1 MIPNKDK
8 VSILMPAY
16 NEEKHIVGNILETYK
31 TFKELGYD
39 FEIVVINDGSS
50 DGTLRE
56 VESLSVQYPEVKCK
70 SNLKNYGKGR
80 ALKKGFRY
88 CKGEYI
94 VFLDSDMDLHPAQ
107 IETFFNIMELDK
119 ADVVIGSKRHPNS
132 VLHYPLE
139 RRIISSAYFFLIKI
153 MFGLPIKDT
162 QTGLKLFKTEVLKK
176 VFHKVLVKKFA
187 FDLELLVNVHHVG
200 YKIAEAPVILDSKR
214 KLGRIGADSIINM
227 FWDTLAVWYRMYI
240 LRYYDE

>member
-1 MIPNKDK
+1 
-8 VSILMPAY
+8 MPAY
-16 NEEKHIVGNILETYK
+16 NEEKHIVNNILETYK
-31 TFKELGYD
+31 TFKELGYN
-39 FEIVVINDGSS
+39 FEIIVVNDGSS
-50 DGTLRE
+50 DGTLGE
-56 VESLSVQYPEVKCK
+56 VQNLSAQYPEVKCK

-107 IETFFNIMELDK
+107 IETFFNIMELDN

-132 VLHYPLE
+132 VLDYPWQ
-139 RRIISSAYFFLIKI
+139 RRVISSAYFFLIKI

-162 QTGLKLFKTEVLKK
+162 QTGLKLFKAEVLKK
-176 VFHKVLVKKFA
+176 VFYKVLVKKFA
-187 FDLELLVNVHHVG
+187 FDLELLVNIHHAG
-200 YKIAEAPVILDSKR
+200 FKIAEAPVILDSKR
-214 KLGRIGADSIINM
+214 KLGRIGVDSIINM

-240 LRYYDE
+240 LRYYDK